1 MELEED
7 LLDNGLLDCTRVNP
21 TPVFYQE
28 TTEQLNKRV
37 LAQWD
42 GFCSFEA
49 SSDWM
54 QLLKTNYGIDYL
66 LDINGDVVQ

>member
-28 TTEQLNKRV
+28 TTEQLNK
-37 LAQWD
+37 LNY
-42 GFCSFEA
+42 FNMIKF
-49 SSDWM
+49 M
-54 QLLKTNYGIDYL
+54 FMLKF
-66 LDINGDVVQ
+66 INILYFVYFV